1 MTQWFTGPDDLV
13 MASCRCHLERAAVP
27 SLFCVDVGVLA
38 EWSSMVRSTDAAFS
52 AVPKYFVPGAL
63 TLAPLPQ
70 QQLDDLAML
79 G

>member
-1 MTQWFTGPDDLV
+1 
-13 MASCRCHLERAAVP
+13 
-27 SLFCVDVGVLA
+27 
-38 EWSSMVRSTDAAFS
+38 MVRSTDAAFS